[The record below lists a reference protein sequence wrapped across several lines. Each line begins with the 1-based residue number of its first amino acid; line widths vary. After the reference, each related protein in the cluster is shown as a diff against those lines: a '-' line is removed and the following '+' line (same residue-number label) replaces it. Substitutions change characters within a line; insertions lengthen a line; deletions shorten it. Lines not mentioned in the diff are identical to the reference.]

1 MKTNFINS
9 TFTGITFLLI
19 IGCASMTNAPSTPL
33 LAIVTI
39 REGWAHYASAAA
51 VSKGISH
58 ETDLRKGEA
67 TNATEVS
74 VVFLR

>member
-1 MKTNFINS
+1 
-9 TFTGITFLLI
+9 
-19 IGCASMTNAPSTPL
+19 MTNAPSTPL
-33 LAIVTI
+33 LAIETI
-39 REGWAHYASAAA
+39 REWSAPYYASATA
-51 VSKGISH
+51 VSEGISH

>member
-19 IGCASMTNAPSTPL
+19 TYEMNPT
-33 LAIVTI
+33 
-39 REGWAHYASAAA
+39 EG
-51 VSKGISH
+51 
-58 ETDLRKGEA
+58 ET